1 MTTSI
6 YFVRHAVSPFRIGQ
20 DRIRPL
26 SAKGLQASRKVAE
39 LLAHEGIDAVISSPY
54 TRAVETV
61 SLLAE
66 QVKLPVVT
74 VEALRER
81 AVGSMDIEIGREQF
95 LTAMRASFADKDY
108 CLPGGETIHEAQG
121 RAIPSVK
128 RLLQEYRGGKLAVGT
143 HGNVMTAIFNYYD
156 DRYGFDFWQRTTM
169 PDVYRVDFD
178 GERWLNMERLW
189 QEGPHAN

>member
-26 SAKGLQASRKVAE
+26 SAEGLQASRKVAE
-39 LLAHEGIDAVISSPY
+39 LLAHEGIQAVISSPY

-74 VEALRER
+74 VEAL
-81 AVGSMDIEIGREQF
+81 
-95 LTAMRASFADKDY
+95 
-108 CLPGGETIHEAQG
+108 
-121 RAIPSVK
+121 
-128 RLLQEYRGGKLAVGT
+128 
-143 HGNVMTAIFNYYD
+143 
-156 DRYGFDFWQRTTM
+156 
-169 PDVYRVDFD
+169 
-178 GERWLNMERLW
+178 
-189 QEGPHAN
+189 HAN

>member
-6 YFVRHAVSPFRIGQ
+6 YFVRHAVSPFRIGH
-20 DRIRPL
+20 DRFRPL
-26 SAKGLQASRKVAE
+26 SAEGLQASRKVAE

-74 VEALRER
+74 VEALR
-81 AVGSMDIEIGREQF
+81 G
-95 LTAMRASFADKDY
+95 
-108 CLPGGETIHEAQG
+108 
-121 RAIPSVK
+121 
-128 RLLQEYRGGKLAVGT
+128 AVGT

-178 GERWLNMERLW
+178 GERWLHMERLW